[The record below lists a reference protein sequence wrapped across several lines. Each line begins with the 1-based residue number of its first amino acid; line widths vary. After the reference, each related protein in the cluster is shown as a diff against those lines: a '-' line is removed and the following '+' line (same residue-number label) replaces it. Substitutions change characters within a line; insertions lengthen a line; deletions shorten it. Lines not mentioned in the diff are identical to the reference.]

1 MTTLRT
7 TVPVCNETAARQ
19 SGFDWAIGLLR
30 QALNGWR
37 QQAAHRERRRA
48 FLNLAR
54 LDERSLDDIGLQRH
68 EVETAANLPL
78 EINASLA
85 VRQMAADRRAA
96 EGRMR
101 RR

>member
-7 TVPVCNETAARQ
+7 TVPVCCETTARQ
-19 SGFDWAIGLLR
+19 GGLDWIAGLFKR
-30 QALNGWR
+30 ALDGWHER
-37 QQAAHRERRRA
+37 AAHRERRTA
-48 FLNLAR
+48 FLTLAR
-54 LDERSLDDIGLQRH
+54 LDDRALDDIGLQRH

-85 VRQMAADRRAA
+85 VRQMAADRRAH
-96 EGRMR
+96 ESRMR